1 MQDKTF
7 QKYKLVVDEWFIN
20 GFNGTKAYQKYYPK
34 ATYESADVSVRQLLE
49 KPRIKDY
56 MASKSKNVSEKAGIT
71 LEGQLSEL
79 DRLKGLAEK
88 DKKYSDA
95 INALKEQNKLLAL
108 YKEHQAQKGEG
119 FSIPI
124 TTFFKTI
131 VLGGDK

>member
-34 ATYESADVSVRQLLE
+34 VNENTAGVKFSELVRIGKIE
-49 KPRIKDY
+49 EYKTNK
-56 MASKSKNVSEKAGIT
+56 AKNVSEKAGIT

-79 DRLKGLAEK
+79 GRLKGLAEK

-108 YKEHQAQKGEG
+108 YEEHNKQKTDIE
-119 FSIPI
+119 IN
-124 TTFFKTI
+124 FK
-131 VLGGDK
+131 D